1 MSDTD
6 PVLALLIPD
15 HSHDPIV
22 VVGIDRADGGLWA
35 IEEHLD
41 GEAEEQDYPAR
52 RDVVA
57 FVREDAARNDL
68 PLNLRATRILR
79 LALPPGR
86 PVQGPC
92 LIVGQEETDGLG
104 RIVELPDDVTAE
116 RLMAAGSVRAPDER
130 PPIFRYT
137 AEMYARDKA
146 ARERR
151 DA

>member
-1 MSDTD
+1 MNDTD
-6 PVLALLIPD
+6 PVLAILIPE

-22 VVGIDRADGGLWA
+22 VVGIDRLDGGLAA

-41 GEAEEQDYPAR
+41 GEAEEQDYPGR

-57 FVREDAARNDL
+57 FVREDAARLDR

-79 LALPPGR
+79 LALMPGR

-92 LIVGQEETDGLG
+92 LILGQDDDLG

-116 RLMAAGSVRAPDER
+116 ALMAAGSVRAPDER
-130 PPIFRYT
+130 PPRPIYT